1 MFKHKCV
8 LSINE
13 NVNIMAKV
21 IIEVFYERVMRSE
34 DRIRDNSCS
43 DSSFGG
49 WETLLQD
56 VD

>member
-1 MFKHKCV
+1 MLKHKCV